1 MGSGGP
7 ALARADLLPQMLRE
21 WKVYAPSTA
30 LAGRDFNSTK
40 KSRLCLCCASGQ
52 TRRLMADE
60 DPRPTAP
67 SSDLTPYV
75 GREDELAQLRAA
87 YDRVEQAGEPVAIT
101 LVGAP
106 GAGKSRLIAELLR
119 GLPPPKNGGPR
130 VYSATARRQGLSYGV
145 FSRLLKSRLGI
156 SEEMAQPVAVKRVT
170 NEVSRILGHDKVDEV
185 CFFLG
190 QLMGVP
196 FPESPLT
203 EAALDDVAQAQAL
216 RRAIVRRFWE
226 ADAAHGPVCLVFD
239 DLQFADA
246 DSLDLLDSLIQNVAA
261 RVLIL
266 GATTR
271 ELLSQREEW
280 GRKPEGGSEF
290 IELESLSHRAASDF
304 IRRMLHRCDGGVPEA
319 LVDAAV
325 RAAGG
330 NPGQLR
336 QMVRSYF
343 DAGVLEEK
351 TSGKWHVNLERLST
365 VRLPMT
371 VDDAVALRISAL
383 SASERKVMEHAAAMG
398 SVFWLGGLV
407 ALGRMDRSPPEI
419 WSSGD
424 AADVTQLQE
433 TLQRLVERD
442 YLLVLEDAVFP
453 DEREYVFKHNFEREK
468 IATLTS
474 TASARRYHQT
484 IADWLAQK
492 TTARSREEYLAM
504 LASHLERAGS
514 QTRSAFTFLDAG
526 DIARRTFAL
535 RKASEYY
542 EKGLELLGDDDAR
555 RRIDALHNHGDVLM
569 LLGKTD
575 EALSS
580 FRQMLGVAFRLNL
593 IGKGGA
599 AHNRIGRLY
608 RETGFLTEAAR
619 HLEAG
624 RELFRMVGDR
634 RGVAASGDDIG
645 KLLWVRG
652 EYDLALRELRRAL
665 DMRKEL
671 GDRRSIALSLNNIG
685 LVWMDHGRPQNAKE
699 ALEAALAI
707 RREIKDPVGVA
718 ESLTTLGALSIDQNQ
733 FESALSYFQEAH
745 KASVEIGERT
755 RIAECLTH
763 IGETLQRLDKGDEAV
778 ATLEQAV
785 ELCVEIGDKLQLA
798 EARRGLAK
806 SYLLRGDLKKARK
819 HIRASIDLF
828 GQVRSKAHL
837 AIALR
842 TLGEVTGA
850 GAWGAQYEE
859 RAVEYFM
866 RSIAL
871 AKEIGNEIEVARSYL
886 AFSNYVTTAG
896 TYDDNSEI
904 QNEAYKLRT
913 MADEIFERHRIAAA
927 ES

>member
-1 MGSGGP
+1 MAEMEAS
-7 ALARADLLPQMLRE
+7 ARALD
-21 WKVYAPSTA
+21 
-30 LAGRDFNSTK
+30 RDFS
-40 KSRLCLCCASGQ
+40 
-52 TRRLMADE
+52 
-60 DPRPTAP
+60 
-67 SSDLTPYV
+67 PYV
-75 GREDELAQLRAA
+75 GREDKLQQLRTA
-87 YDRVEQAGEPVAIT
+87 YENVDRSGEPMAVT

-106 GAGKSRLIAELLR
+106 GSGKSRLIAELLASF
-119 GLPPPKNGGPR
+119 PAASKGGPR
-130 VYSATARRQGLSYGV
+130 VFTAAARRQGLSYGV
-145 FSRLLKSRLGI
+145 FSRLLRARLGI
-156 SEEMAQPVAVKRVT
+156 SEEMAEAVALTRVT
-170 NEVSRILGHDKVDEV
+170 TEVARVLGHDKVDEV

-190 QLMGVP
+190 QLMGLS

-216 RRAIVRRFWE
+216 RRALVRRFFE
-226 ADAAHGPVCLVFD
+226 ADAAHGPLCLVFD
-239 DLQFADA
+239 DLHFADA
-246 DSLDLLDSLIQNVAA
+246 DSLDLLDSLIQNVSA
-261 RVLIL
+261 RILIL
-266 GATTR
+266 CAASR
-271 ELLSQREEW
+271 DLLSLREDW
-280 GRKPEGGSEF
+280 GKKEGGGSEI
-290 IELESLSHRAASDF
+290 IEIESLSHRAASDL
-304 IRRMLHRCDGGVPEA
+304 IRRMLHRCAGGVPEA
-319 LVDAAV
+319 LVEAAV

-343 DAGVLEEK
+343 DAGVLEERE
-351 TSGKWHVNLERLST
+351 TGKWHVNLERLST

-371 VDDAVALRISAL
+371 VDDAVALRIAAL
-383 SASERKVMEHAAAMG
+383 SSSERRVMEHAAAMG

-407 ALGRMDRSPPEI
+407 ALGRMDRPAPEI
-419 WSSGD
+419 WSSQD
-424 AADVTQLQE
+424 SADIQQLQE
-433 TLQRLVERD
+433 CLQRLVERD

-474 TASARRYHQT
+474 SAAARRYHQT

-492 TTARSREEYLAM
+492 STARSREEYLAM
-504 LASHLERAGS
+504 LGSHLERAGS
-514 QTRSAFTFLDAG
+514 LTRSAFTFLDAG
-526 DIARRTFAL
+526 DIARRSFAL

-542 EKGLELLGDDDAR
+542 EKGLELLGEDDAR
-555 RRIDALHNHGDVLM
+555 RRIDALHNYGDVLV

-575 EALSS
+575 EALSA
-580 FRQMLGVAFRLNL
+580 FKQMQAISYRLNL
-593 IGKGGA
+593 LAKGGA
-599 AHNRIGRLY
+599 AHNRIGRLF
-608 RETGFLTEAAR
+608 RETGFLTESAK

-699 ALEAALAI
+699 ALEASLAI

-733 FESALSYFQEAH
+733 FKSALAYFREAH
-745 KASVEIGERT
+745 QVSVEIGERT

-763 IGETLQRLDKGDEAV
+763 IGETLQRLGEGDEAV

-785 ELCVEIGDKLQLA
+785 ALCEEIGDKLQLA
-798 EARRGLAK
+798 EAKRGLAK
-806 SYLLRGDLKKARK
+806 SYLLRGDLKQARRQ
-819 HIRASIDLF
+819 IRASVDLF

-850 GAWGAQYEE
+850 GAWGAQYQE

-886 AFSNYVTTAG
+886 AFSNYVTSSG
-896 TYDDNSEI
+896 TYDDNAEI
-904 QNEAYKLRT
+904 QAEALKLRT
-913 MADEIFERHRIAAA
+913 MAAEIFERHRIAAVQA
-927 ES
+927 